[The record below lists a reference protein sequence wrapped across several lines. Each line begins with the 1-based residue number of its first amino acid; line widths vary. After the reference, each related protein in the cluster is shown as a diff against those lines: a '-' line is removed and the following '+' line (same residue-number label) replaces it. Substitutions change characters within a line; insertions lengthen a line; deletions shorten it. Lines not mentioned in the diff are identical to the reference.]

1 MNTDFSLTYN
11 QYLSNFDGKMAILT
25 TKFEPLD
32 RFYIKFDIKQL
43 PHLLGLQYI
52 YTDPPQTLCEMLCNK
67 DITYEKLQRH
77 QNFVKIK
84 DRITLFPYILN
95 IFLEDYNAS
104 VIYVSE
110 QDRHGSSM
118 KLDIVFAHPHKNK
131 YLNLG
136 LRETRESIYSPV
148 TFYVF
153 KKGRHPVMPSSKRA
167 KVETIEFINP
177 TRQIQLF

>member
-95 IFLEDYNAS
+95 IFRRL
-104 VIYVSE
+104 
-110 QDRHGSSM
+110 
-118 KLDIVFAHPHKNK
+118 
-131 YLNLG
+131 
-136 LRETRESIYSPV
+136 
-148 TFYVF
+148 
-153 KKGRHPVMPSSKRA
+153 
-167 KVETIEFINP
+167 
-177 TRQIQLF
+177 